1 MTQPKHC
8 VSNVNQF
15 SHALWFSVHTA
26 ATIGYGHQAPDPDC
40 IVVNTIIMAQVMAA
54 ALMQAALLG
63 LVYARFSSPGSRAA
77 TIKFS
82 SILTL
87 HKGADGYG
95 RLAFRVA
102 NLRRHQ
108 VLQPE
113 VHMLLM
119 RRDHVDRA
127 DRAGCV
133 SVLEYQYYELSLT
146 HVTGKGRL
154 WLGVPTIMAHT
165 IDESSPMWGVSR
177 QELEGSDI
185 EFVVLLD
192 GVDETTSTVMQA
204 RHSYFPSDIRWDEQF
219 AGVLARGESGVLT
232 ADYSHFDLTRLL
244 NTEAELNPQDVES
257 QSAGETQT
265 SDAL

>member
-1 MTQPKHC
+1 M
-8 VSNVNQF
+8 V
-15 SHALWFSVHTA
+15 
-26 ATIGYGHQAPDPDC
+26 
-40 IVVNTIIMAQVMAA
+40 QVMAA

-87 HKGADGYG
+87 HKGGDGYG

-119 RRDHVDRA
+119 RKDH
-127 DRAGCV
+127 AGGG
-133 SVLEYQYYELSLT
+133 SAVLEYQYYELSLT

-165 IDESSPMWGVSR
+165 IDESSPIWGVSR
-177 QELEGSDI
+177 QELECSDI

-192 GVDETTSTVMQA
+192 GVDETTSTIMQA

-219 AGVLARGESGVLT
+219 AGVLARGVSGVLT

-244 NTEAELNPQDVES
+244 NTEETETLQES
-257 QSAGETQT
+257 QSAAEAGTFT
-265 SDAL
+265 NCPTPFS